1 MAHEIKAMKHV
12 FLVPSKVPGH
22 LEMLILIN
30 PFRLS
35 VQGKH
40 SIVCDTG
47 SRGLV
52 SVFVLYTSL
61 NFVDKNHLLNTVV
74 QQN

>member
-12 FLVPSKVPGH
+12 FLAPSKVPGR

-52 SVFVLYTSL
+52 CVYIVHIVKFCWQKSSFEHSCTAKL
-61 NFVDKNHLLNTVV
+61 
-74 QQN
+74 